1 LKNQKL
7 ISTSLMSVSACSRY
21 ETAAHQQI
29 YMYRDQTQLS
39 LLSVF
44 ILIKK
49 VMTYEMLF
57 GKGKIQGDLLVY

>member
-1 LKNQKL
+1 
-7 ISTSLMSVSACSRY
+7 
-21 ETAAHQQI
+21 
-29 YMYRDQTQLS
+29 MYRDQTQLS